1 MTCMTMETQK
11 YECRIV
17 YEQNKECFP
26 LIFIVTATNILD
38 ARKQANGRWVEFVR
52 DATETYKNDP
62 EGGVDD
68 NILDRL
74 PVIKSIDVYPYMGTT
89 EE

>member
-1 MTCMTMETQK
+1 MEATKQK
-11 YECRIV
+11 YECKII
-17 YEQNKECFP
+17 YKQNKECFP
-26 LIFIVTATNILD
+26 LLFIVTATNILD
-38 ARKQANGRWVEFVR
+38 AKKQANTRYVEFVR
-52 DATETYKNDP
+52 EATETYKNDP
-62 EGGVDD
+62 EGAGIDE